1 MKKRGFT
8 LIELILVLF
17 IMSTIL
23 GIGFVKF
30 NVINKYKA
38 NKEIQTLINDIQYA
52 KIMAL
57 TTGVD
62 YKVKLSPTRYEIIS
76 NKREDP
82 NKSKYTDSTEKEVY
96 LDYITIKVNT
106 HTFVFKPTGSPS
118 NADSYKFSY
127 KNRVDGTDTYKITVT
142 VAGGEPKI
150 EKEN

>member
-17 IMSTIL
+17 IMSIIL

-57 TTGVD
+57 TTGGD
-62 YKVKLSPTRYEIIS
+62 YKIKLSPTRYEMIRF
-76 NKREDP
+76 KREDS
-82 NKSKYTDSTEKEVY
+82 NSSKYTDFTEKVVG

-106 HTFVFKPTGSPS
+106 HTIVFKATGSPS
-118 NADSYKFSY
+118 KANSYEFSY
-127 KNRVDGTDTYKITVT
+127 KNRVDREETYKISIPVG
-142 VAGGEPKI
+142 GGESKI

>member
-62 YKVKLSPTRYEIIS
+62 YKVKISPTRYEIIS

-82 NKSKYTDSTEKEVY
+82 NKPKYTDSTEKVVN

-118 NADSYKFSY
+118 NANSYEFSY
-127 KNRVDGTDTYKITVT
+127 KNRVDGEDTYKISIQVG
-142 VAGGEPKI
+142 GGESKI

>member
-8 LIELILVLF
+8 LIELILVMF

-38 NKEIQTLINDIQYA
+38 NKEIQTMINDIQYA

-62 YKVKLSPTRYEIIS
+62 YKVKISPTRYEIIS

-82 NKSKYTDSTEKEVY
+82 NKPKYTDSTEKVVN

-118 NADSYKFSY
+118 NANSYEFSY
-127 KNRVDGTDTYKITVT
+127 KNRVDGEDTYKISIQVG
-142 VAGGEPKI
+142 GGESKI

>member
-76 NKREDP
+76 FKRENP
-82 NKSKYTDSTEKEVY
+82 NKSKYTDSTEKVVNLE
-96 LDYITIKVNT
+96 YITIIVST

-118 NADSYKFSY
+118 NADSYEFSY

-150 EKEN
+150 EKEK

>member
-38 NKEIQTLINDIQYA
+38 KKEIQTMINDIQYA

-57 TTGVD
+57 TTGVE
-62 YKVKLSPTRYEIIS
+62 YWVELRPSSYIIKGY
-76 NKREDP
+76 KRENPD
-82 NKSKYTDSTEKEVY
+82 NAMYTDFTEKEVD
-96 LDYITIKVNT
+96 LDYITITGKNT
-106 HTFVFKPTGSPS
+106 IVFKATGSPS
-118 NADSYKFSY
+118 KANSYEFFY
-127 KNRVDGTDTYKITVT
+127 KNRVDGEDIYMISIP
-142 VAGGEPKI
+142 VAGGESKI

>member
-38 NKEIQTLINDIQYA
+38 NKEIQTMINDIQYA
-52 KIMAL
+52 KIMVL
-57 TTGVD
+57 TTGVE
-62 YKVKLSPTRYEIIS
+62 YRVELRPTSYIIKGY
-76 NKREDP
+76 KREDP
-82 NKSKYTDSTEKEVY
+82 DNAMYTDFTEKEVD
-96 LDYITIKVNT
+96 LDYITITGLKNT
-106 HTFVFKPTGSPS
+106 IVFKATGSPS
-118 NADSYKFSY
+118 KANSYKFSY
-127 KNRVDGTDTYKITVT
+127 KNRVDGEDTYRISIPVG
-142 VAGGEPKI
+142 GGESKI